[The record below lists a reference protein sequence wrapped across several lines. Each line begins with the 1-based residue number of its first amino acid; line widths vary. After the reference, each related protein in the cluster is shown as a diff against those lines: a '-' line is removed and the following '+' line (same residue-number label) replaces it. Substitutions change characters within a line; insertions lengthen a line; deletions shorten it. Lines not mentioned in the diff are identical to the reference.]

1 MDCLKPTSHFDTF
14 RLIIGTIKMPC
25 NGRGKVL
32 ISLIRPLTQNE
43 YAAEDS
49 SEAAA
54 KII

>member
-1 MDCLKPTSHFDTF
+1 
-14 RLIIGTIKMPC
+14 MPY
-25 NGRGKVL
+25 NGIGKVL

-43 YAAEDS
+43 YAAEDF